1 MNHHPKLLYVDTVRA
16 FHFGVNFLVEVD
28 IVLPEDM
35 TLKEAHD
42 IGEPLQQKLE
52 SLPEVERAF
61 VHLDYE
67 FEHRPSDEHKQVWI
81 FRLIGI
87 KGQHRFCVWPPGFRY
102 LKNLKVGPQV
112 TDKLQKG
119 QGWKKIQYLLCC
131 MKMLCQLKCWMKFFL
146 CPVYSWIF
154 FKSTHVLCN
163 NTVMYLLIM
172 YRCFC
177 YNQMISSS
185 IQYCLWFFD
194 IHCMILFLILTWYY
208 WLERLFYT
216 FRFISYCII
225 TTMYQ
230 YTWSYS

>member
-1 MNHHPKLLYVDTVRA
+1 
-16 FHFGVNFLVEVD
+16 
-28 IVLPEDM
+28 M

-87 KGQHRFCVWPPGFRY
+87 KGQHRFCVWPPGFIY

-119 QGWKKIQYLLCC
+119 QGWKNSISALLHENA
-131 MKMLCQLKCWMKFFL
+131 MSVEMLNEIFFF
-146 CPVYSWIF
+146 CPMYSWMF

-177 YNQMISSS
+177 YNQTITIGSS